1 MSNGFQYEYMNEA
14 SIDSELI
21 CIICNKTLE
30 DPQCTP
36 CDHIF
41 CKSCITE
48 WIQRNNMSCPTC
60 RRLLRIHELIQ
71 ASRTVRN
78 ILGKIHVKCMTC
90 GKIDLERS
98 DFEQHVA
105 IACPA
110 ACLAADIMCPWT
122 GTRGQL
128 DNHLTNCSYQNLRPI
143 LVSLMA
149 ERQQLK
155 EQVSQRTAAWN
166 QSKEETMQLKNVIE
180 QHKIRTENSRR
191 HFKEREMQDKTQMD
205 QYLNKCRKF
214 EEQLKREQNQN
225 DQRHNE
231 IDHLKDQKKELLA
244 QMDKCK
250 KEFQVLTEQLKRE
263 RTQNDA
269 NQSHIRSLKEK
280 LKQKTAAAEDYR
292 NDTMQLND
300 QLKKQRAKTS
310 EYVTEVKMIN
320 EQMKDQHRTETQQLR
335 EKEMHYKADIA
346 EYQKEIKQLKQ
357 QMEHEQIRLNEI
369 HEENQDESNHMKRT
383 VQVQNEQPMG
393 EMDSDSGRISS
404 VWSRLS
410 DRNTLFKPNQK
421 TRRHTRKRLAHRHCQ
436 YK

>member
-1 MSNGFQYEYMNEA
+1 MIYEQEVSNSSIHPTTIAIVPTCQEFGPTLTKVRTKVVPLIPQSYLFDIPDEFKATLDGNRVLLMDELIARRERILVFSSDHQLDIKLMALPLMPLDQVIAGFEEIQAAADQLDGIQMGTLLTDFENNYLSNIDLWNVSRCDASTNNKMSNGFQYEYMNEA

-143 LVSLMA
+143 LMSLMA

-155 EQVSQRTAAWN
+155 EQVSQRTAALN

-250 KEFQVLTEQLKRE
+250 K
-263 RTQNDA
+263 
-269 NQSHIRSLKEK
+269 
-280 LKQKTAAAEDYR
+280 
-292 NDTMQLND
+292 
-300 QLKKQRAKTS
+300 
-310 EYVTEVKMIN
+310 
-320 EQMKDQHRTETQQLR
+320 
-335 EKEMHYKADIA
+335 
-346 EYQKEIKQLKQ
+346 
-357 QMEHEQIRLNEI
+357 
-369 HEENQDESNHMKRT
+369 
-383 VQVQNEQPMG
+383 
-393 EMDSDSGRISS
+393 
-404 VWSRLS
+404 
-410 DRNTLFKPNQK
+410 
-421 TRRHTRKRLAHRHCQ
+421 
-436 YK
+436 

>member
-1 MSNGFQYEYMNEA
+1 MNEA

-250 KEFQVLTEQLKRE
+250 K
-263 RTQNDA
+263 
-269 NQSHIRSLKEK
+269 
-280 LKQKTAAAEDYR
+280 
-292 NDTMQLND
+292 
-300 QLKKQRAKTS
+300 
-310 EYVTEVKMIN
+310 
-320 EQMKDQHRTETQQLR
+320 
-335 EKEMHYKADIA
+335 
-346 EYQKEIKQLKQ
+346 
-357 QMEHEQIRLNEI
+357 
-369 HEENQDESNHMKRT
+369 
-383 VQVQNEQPMG
+383 
-393 EMDSDSGRISS
+393 
-404 VWSRLS
+404 
-410 DRNTLFKPNQK
+410 
-421 TRRHTRKRLAHRHCQ
+421 
-436 YK
+436 